1 MSDEPEIAPPE
12 TEPVARSEEADVE
25 APRVTET
32 AEAPLAPSRG
42 LDRGQK
48 IALGVI
54 AGLVIA
60 GSVLAVVGTRHGD
73 SVSDPT
79 VGAAL
84 TKGEIAPPPAA
95 ASTPLAEA
103 DATVATPVVVL
114 DGGARFTPVWR
125 VKELKSDPAIEIVE
139 RPIGKSRLEP
149 LLAAAG
155 LSKAEV
161 KRLYRAFEGVRRL
174 ERPER
179 AERKSSST
187 STSSTKEEH
196 LPKDSFVLA
205 KDRAKGT
212 VVAFELVTS
221 PVDVWQAKIDESSSD
236 KRLVASKLELY
247 VEHRRTAAAITIT
260 ADLKKAVAAAGLR
273 DNALDAIDDALEG
286 HVDLA
291 ALKPG
296 VRMRV
301 VSTEDW
307 VEGGFA
313 RLRIEALEYIPK
325 TGSPLR
331 VYGYERDTKSEGRR
345 RVPLSGFY
353 DAKGQ
358 QPYQGAFRSPLPF
371 ARVTSR
377 FNPKRMHP
385 VLHTIL
391 PHNGVDF
398 GASTGTPVFA
408 SAPGTVATVG
418 DGGRCGNMIQIE
430 HANGL
435 TTAYCH
441 LSKFAAGLHVGQHV
455 EPKQLVGYVGRTGSA
470 TGPHLHFAV
479 KRGGMFIDPLGLKM
493 DGVKVLPSI
502 DREPFAK
509 HRAELDVVLDGV
521 PLSAPDNTPDDKE
534 ESDEPAGEE

>member
-1 MSDEPEIAPPE
+1 MSDEPEIVPTGTERIEQSARPEGTDAFVPPE
-12 TEPVARSEEADVE
+12 TPVA
-25 APRVTET
+25 PPT
-32 AEAPLAPSRG
+32 RG

-48 IALGVI
+48 VALGI
-54 AGLVIA
+54 MAGLVIA
-60 GSVLAVVGTRHGD
+60 GGALALASPRHGEA
-73 SVSDPT
+73 VAGAGE
-79 VGAAL
+79 GAAL
-84 TKGEIAPPPAA
+84 TKGEMSPPAA
-95 ASTPLAEA
+95 AAAVPLAAATEA
-103 DATVATPVVVL
+103 DAMVATPVVVL

-125 VKELKSDPAIEIVE
+125 AKELKADPAMEVIE

-179 AERKSSST
+179 AEKKT
-187 STSSTKEEH
+187 STTTAAKEEH
-196 LPKDSFVLA
+196 VPRDSFVLV

-212 VVAFELVTS
+212 VVAFELITS

-236 KRLVASKLELY
+236 KRLSATKLELY
-247 VEHRRTAAAITIT
+247 VEHRRTATAVTIT

-301 VSTEDW
+301 ISSEDW
-307 VEGGFA
+307 VEGAFA

-331 VYGYERDTKSEGRR
+331 VYGYERDTKSDGRR

-408 SAPGTVATVG
+408 SAPGTVASVG

-479 KRGGMFIDPLGLKM
+479 KRGGVFIDPLALKM

-509 HRAELDVVLDGV
+509 HRAELDSILDGI
-521 PLSAPDNTPDDKE
+521 PLSAPDNTPDEKDE
-534 ESDEPAGEE
+534 PDEPAGEE